1 MFKEISH
8 DQLERFRLIYHQTT
22 GYSNPIIESVLYQ
35 NKGGGIYYWGEPISG
50 NYLVFHRS
58 GFGHINFNPFDRNI
72 DEDLFRELDSFVQVT
87 PAIPD
92 YLMLYHTPEP
102 LLNYWIK
109 REKKYFKIRK
119 RRRYQIDID
128 HFLSRDRSLY
138 AVPPGQE
145 LVPLQDCPY
154 ADLEKFDLSL
164 DTKFY
169 DSREEFLKNSF
180 GFLLYDEQRRA
191 VSLSYLMCMVGR
203 NSECDLKTL

>member
-1 MFKEISH
+1 
-8 DQLERFRLIYHQTT
+8 
-22 GYSNPIIESVLYQ
+22 
-35 NKGGGIYYWGEPISG
+35 
-50 NYLVFHRS
+50 
-58 GFGHINFNPFDRNI
+58 
-72 DEDLFRELDSFVQVT
+72 VT

-119 RRRYQIDID
+119 RRRYQIDND
-128 HFLSRDRSLY
+128 HFLSLDRSLY
-138 AVPPGQE
+138 ALPPGHE

-203 NSECDLKTL
+203 NSECDLKTLPEFRNRGYGFINITNYVRESILRGIDVGWDCFVDNHTNKWVQQYGYSEIIREYDFVTFAK